1 MTPVTPPSERRHPL
15 AGGGMSPKCRA
26 ARRVSLSVEL
36 IEKYLLWEYIYVK
49 WKRYM
54 FTPNRQLIPTH
65 RAISSVVIIGTMTC
79 LKVSAASQLR
89 CRQRKGHFVGDD
101 SKNQNISTDFKHC
114 RQRIRHFLCD
124 NEIADLG
131 ITATENG
138 QTVP

>member
-1 MTPVTPPSERRHPL
+1 
-15 AGGGMSPKCRA
+15 
-26 ARRVSLSVEL
+26 
-36 IEKYLLWEYIYVK
+36 
-49 WKRYM
+49 M

-89 CRQRKGHFVGDD
+89 F
-101 SKNQNISTDFKHC
+101 